1 MKLFRIAVCG
11 ALLAAMSL
19 AIGQT
24 KPGDMV
30 ADVPFAFVAG
40 RQTSSAGH
48 SMVAAMDDTVRIL
61 KAQNTGLYVTTPGES
76 GATNDGSKGSKLVF
90 HRQGD
95 PYLLSGVWVTGN
107 RSGRELFPNRAEG
120 ELTDRKLEMEWAVVH
135 PEKLPSAK

>member
-24 KPGDMV
+24 KPGDLV

-40 RQTSSAGH
+40 RQTLSAGH

-61 KAQNTGLYVTTPGES
+61 KAQNTGLYVTTPGAS
-76 GATNDGSKGSKLVF
+76 GATNDGSKLVF

-95 PYLLSGVWVTGN
+95 TYLLSGVWVTGTWEQ
-107 RSGRELFPNRAEG
+107 RGTVPQSC
-120 ELTDRKLEMEWAVVH
+120 
-135 PEKLPSAK
+135 